1 MMSTASPSAGRRS
14 IQGLGYDVN
23 SEFLQSLPFLVTILG
38 MAIFAHRVR
47 PPAALAQPF
56 VRGLK

>member
-1 MMSTASPSAGRRS
+1 M
-14 IQGLGYDVN
+14 N

-38 MAIFAHRVR
+38 MALFAHRVR
-47 PPAALAQPF
+47 APAALARPF